1 MNRRWMIAWLAMVL
15 CGVTEV
21 AAAQE
26 TFLGRSLDAWSDAI
40 TSADQQKRSQAAW
53 AIAQLAG
60 NAQRGQGDQVYFAE
74 LVKLTSD
81 GDATVRYWGVVGLG
95 AYGQR
100 GGVKDGGQT
109 AVVNTLIPLL
119 DDKSSAPRIAAAEVL
134 GLFGRLDKALP
145 ILEAAMNDPQESV
158 RIQAV
163 AALEKLGGA
172 ARSSLPTLR
181 KAASDSSQYVKRI
194 SERAVAKLEADKK

>member
-1 MNRRWMIAWLAMVL
+1 MNQRRMITGLALFFCISAV
-15 CGVTEV
+15 VN
-21 AAAQE
+21 ADE
-26 TFLGRSLDAWSDAI
+26 TFLGRSLDAWSEAV
-40 TSADQQKRSQAAW
+40 TSADQHKRSQAAW

-60 NAQRGQGDQVYFAE
+60 QAERGLGDQVYFAE

-95 AYGQR
+95 SFGQR

-109 AVVNTLIPLL
+109 AVVNTLMPLL
-119 DDKSSAPRIAAAEVL
+119 DDKSAAPRIAAAEVL
-134 GLFGRLDKALP
+134 GLVGRVDKALP

-163 AALEKLGGA
+163 AALEKLGSA
-172 ARSSLPTLR
+172 AQPALPTLR
-181 KAASDSSQYVKRI
+181 QATSDSSEYVKRI
-194 SERAVAKLEADKK
+194 SQRALGRLGVEKK